1 MTSPDVVVCS
11 FYTDDDYYRQH
22 AENLRRRLG
31 ELGLAHELAEV
42 AKAPGQDWADLCRQK
57 IPFLAEVCE
66 RYPTSRVFWIDVDCS
81 LLSLPT
87 PVAGF
92 TADLIGFQRGF
103 SSPLTLGYGQRT
115 RFWEPC
121 FLGVNTTAVA
131 RAFVRDAA
139 RLEADSPVRAT
150 DDYFFEESWRANAA
164 DLSFQIIPSPAALGR
179 GEGSGRV
186 PPFFV
191 FGASGNVEAFKG
203 RVAQHDE
210 PAGAPASRR
219 PAGRGRLLRGAKAIE
234 RRLPTGLA
242 GPLRRAA
249 DRSGIT
255 HALTAGMR
263 TPSGD
268 PVRARLVRELL
279 AAGQRGEVD
288 AVASTFERLAGLGV
302 VTTAEWSAKRAAD
315 AFAHYAAAGVE
326 TIGGHDPAPLPLAW
340 WPRPLPGNFGD
351 WLSPLVLAGVSGRPV
366 TYVPPTARSAGP
378 HLVSVG
384 SIGRFVKPDSTV
396 VGTGVSSTDLQLEP
410 RARYVSVRGPITAE
424 LLRSSGGPAVES
436 FGDPG
441 LLLSRLLPLERS
453 APSGRL
459 VLVRHVTHAA
469 LPLLLP
475 EDIDELS
482 VARSH
487 PDDVADLVRGLLG
500 ADGVITSAMHV
511 LIACHSYG
519 IPCALVTFEGFEHT
533 VHGTGVKYRDYSL
546 GAGLERVHEP
556 VPVPLDLRRV
566 DLRGLLA
573 TERVSEAK
581 LDEIEAALA
590 AGIAAYEESLPAI
603 TAVHR

>member
-1 MTSPDVVVCS
+1 
-11 FYTDDDYYRQH
+11 
-22 AENLRRRLG
+22 
-31 ELGLAHELAEV
+31 
-42 AKAPGQDWADLCRQK
+42 
-57 IPFLAEVCE
+57 
-66 RYPTSRVFWIDVDCS
+66 
-81 LLSLPT
+81 
-87 PVAGF
+87 
-92 TADLIGFQRGF
+92 DLIGFQRGF

-121 FLGVNTTAVA
+121 LLGVNTTAVA

-139 RLEADSPVRAT
+139 RLEAGSPVRAT

-179 GEGSGRV
+179 GEGSSRV
-186 PPFFV
+186 EPFFV

-203 RVAQHDE
+203 RVVQHAE
-210 PAGAPASRR
+210 PADAARPRRAPAK
-219 PAGRGRLLRGAKAIE
+219 GRLLRGAKAIE
-234 RRLPTGLA
+234 RHLPISLA

-255 HALTAGMR
+255 HALTAAVRPPG
-263 TPSGD
+263 GD
-268 PVRARLVRELL
+268 PARARLVRELL
-279 AAGQRGEVD
+279 AAGQRGD
-288 AVASTFERLAGLGV
+288 AGAVASTFERLGALGV
-302 VTTAEWSAKRAAD
+302 VSPAEWSAKRAAD
-315 AFAHYAAAGVE
+315 AFAHYAAPGVE
-326 TIGGHDPAPLPLAW
+326 TVEGDEAVAAAPLPLAW

-378 HLVSVG
+378 HLVSIG

-396 VGTGVSSTDLQLEP
+396 VGTGVSSTDLQLDP

-424 LLRSSGGPAVES
+424 LLRASGGPAVES

-441 LLLSRLLPLERS
+441 LLLSRLLPLEHPL
-453 APSGRL
+453 PSGRL

-475 EDIDELS
+475 GDVDELS

-519 IPCALVTFEGFEHT
+519 IPCALVTFDGFEHT

-546 GAGLERVHEP
+546 GAGLELVHEP

-566 DLRGLLA
+566 DLRGLLT
-573 TERVSEAK
+573 TEQVSQSK
-581 LDEIEAALA
+581 LDEIEAALTAGSA
-590 AGIAAYEESLPAI
+590 AHEQSLSAL
-603 TAVHR
+603 RR